1 MGTAPLFVLRAGY
14 SERMNRRYFERY
26 CGEGSYDE
34 NYLYYSGI
42 EHSIEICDHFGLPI
56 ESVLVLGAATGRVL
70 KHFEGSWGVRAY
82 GCEISRWAHARIPP
96 RYRRRIACADMRRF
110 VPELVRKGRTFD
122 LVFSNCLIYLEAA
135 EIPDFLT
142 VCSRLGGHFH
152 FYSSTSESFE
162 PSDPYR
168 VTLRPRRWW
177 CDAFISNGFA
187 PTRSRYLWRS
197 RHC

>member
-1 MGTAPLFVLRAGY
+1 MDRL
-14 SERMNRRYFERY
+14 YFERY
-26 CGEGSYDE
+26 CGEGSYDA
-34 NYLYYSGI
+34 NYLHYSGI
-42 EHSIEICDHFGLPI
+42 EHSIEICDHFGLAI

-70 KHFEGSWGVRAY
+70 RHFEDTWGVCAY

-96 RYRRRIACADMRRF
+96 RYRRRVACADMRRY

-122 LVFSNCLIYLEAA
+122 LVFSNGLIYLEAG
-135 EIPDFLT
+135 EIPDFLA

-162 PSDPYR
+162 PNDPYR

-177 CDAFISNGFA
+177 RDAFISNGFA